1 MFSLFVVAIFVI
13 SGLKTEVN
21 SLAKTPIISWLLAS
35 ISCRNAAWLFVVKW
49 GIWVEKL
56 VLCAL
61 RPIELTF
68 GENVA
73 LLVGAYIGPAPRTP
87 VPYWYGIPYGLFGL
101 HSKAEFVCIAFHEF
115 IIKQI

>member
-13 SGLKTEVN
+13 SGFKIEVN
-21 SLAKTPIISWLLAS
+21 SLAKAPSISWLLAS

-61 RPIELTF
+61 RPTELTF

-73 LLVGAYIGPAPRTP
+73 LLVETFIGLAPRTS
-87 VPYWYGIPYGLFGL
+87 VPYGYGIPYVLFGL
-101 HSKAEFVCIAFHEF
+101 HSKAEFVP
-115 IIKQI
+115 